1 MPAAADAI
9 RATAEERD
17 RLLSDFV
24 RYCEIESVSGN
35 ERAMAD
41 AVIEDLRAI
50 GLEVHEDDSGGE
62 TGSNAGNLLAR
73 IEGPPGSRSILLCAH
88 LDTVPH
94 DAPVEVTLRGR
105 PLEEGEEQSEAP
117 REGWFENANEAI
129 LGADNKA
136 AVVVMM
142 EVARRA
148 AQEGTPVGIE
158 LLFTTTE

>member
-41 AVIEDLRAI
+41 ALTEDLRAL
-50 GLEVHEDDSGGE
+50 GLEVHEDDSGAE

-73 IEGPPGSRSILLCAH
+73 IEGPPGSRSIVLCAH
-88 LDTVPH
+88 MDTVPL
-94 DAPVEVTLRGR
+94 DAPVEVTLRGQQA
-105 PLEEGEEQSEAP
+105 EEEPDAGSAGGES
-117 REGWFENANEAI
+117 G
-129 LGADNKA
+129 GG
-136 AVVVMM
+136 
-142 EVARRA
+142 
-148 AQEGTPVGIE
+148 EGTGGVEPHRGGGGGGPP
-158 LLFTTTE
+158 